1 MPYPKSGMGRG
12 YARARHARGRPL
24 IPHGYASGTVGESVV
39 CVCAEAVQ
47 RHCAGD
53 PLTTFP
59 DRGNDGS
66 HLRGPATL
74 PSDEDSRKPNR
85 GRSMNRQ
92 PQWSPARQN
101 LRSMVRENRDR
112 LLVGIGV
119 SNGYE
124 ARQLHHTIHELYAQG
139 AVPDFIGGF
148 ITFVSGYLCAA
159 TYGLPD
165 MGYILRAEIAQQT
178 NIIEQATWL
187 AALDTGRPAFP
198 IGVDIDTGYGNEP
211 ASVILTCRQ
220 VHKQGAQ
227 YAQIEDQYAINKTC
241 GHMDGSRG
249 AGKRVVSAEEMIEQ
263 RIKPAV
269 AYARSQ
275 DDFIVM
281 ARTDAISPYG
291 FEEGIRRAHQYAE
304 AGAEM
309 LFIEALLDDDQLK
322 TAAREF
328 SSSDAVIV
336 ANMIEGSPKTPY
348 KSPYE
353 LHQLGFNMALYCIGT
368 LLAGREAQQRYFS
381 TIGQGKSVMSGVEGR
396 PEHWFDGFNTVIGR
410 EQTERINQFF
420 VAPH

>member
-1 MPYPKSGMGRG
+1 MTMQ
-12 YARARHARGRPL
+12 L
-24 IPHGYASGTVGESVV
+24 
-39 CVCAEAVQ
+39 
-47 RHCAGD
+47 
-53 PLTTFP
+53 
-59 DRGNDGS
+59 
-66 HLRGPATL
+66 
-74 PSDEDSRKPNR
+74 
-85 GRSMNRQ
+85 
-92 PQWSPARQN
+92 QWKVERQN
-101 LRSMVRENRDR
+101 LREMIQKNKDR
-112 LLVGIGV
+112 LLVGVGV
-119 SNGYE
+119 ANGYE
-124 ARQLHHTIHELYAQG
+124 ARQFHHTIHELYAQN

-159 TYGLPD
+159 SLGLPD

-187 AALDTGRPAFP
+187 AALDTQKPAFP

-227 YAQIEDQYAINKTC
+227 YVQIEDQYAINKTC
-241 GHMDGSRG
+241 GHMDGAKG
-249 AGKRVVSAEEMIEQ
+249 TGKEVVSAEEMIET

-275 DDFIVM
+275 EDLIVM

-291 FEEGIRRAHQYAE
+291 FEEGIRRGHLYAE

-309 LFIEALLDDDQLK
+309 LFIEALLDDAQLK
-322 TAAREF
+322 DTANEF
-328 SSSDAVIV
+328 GKSDAVIV

-353 LHQLGFNMALYCIGT
+353 LHQMGFNMALYCIGT
-368 LLAGREAQQRYFS
+368 LLAGRVAQQRYFGI
-381 TIGQGKSVMSGVEGR
+381 IGRGQSVMSGFEES

-410 EQTERINQFF
+410 EQTERINSFF
-420 VAPH
+420 MGLPHQD